1 MKIAIAND
9 HRGYQTKLKIKS
21 ILEKQGYEIIDIG
34 TDSEKRVDHPVYA
47 FKLCDYVKEHNVLG
61 IAICG
66 TGLGMSIDCNKVKG
80 IRCAKIDNKLD
91 AEYAKRHNDA
101 NVLAF
106 SMHKSPRTIVKFIEI
121 FNKNKVDEDPIYR
134 KRNELVER
142 YENEH

>member
-1 MKIAIAND
+1 MSSEFEKVVLQKFDEIS
-9 HRGYQTKLKIKS
+9 GKL
-21 ILEKQGYEIIDIG
+21 
-34 TDSEKRVDHPVYA
+34 
-47 FKLCDYVKEHNVLG
+47 EHL
-61 IAICG
+61 
-66 TGLGMSIDCNKVKG
+66 
-80 IRCAKIDNKLD
+80 DNKID

>member
-1 MKIAIAND
+1 
-9 HRGYQTKLKIKS
+9 
-21 ILEKQGYEIIDIG
+21 
-34 TDSEKRVDHPVYA
+34 
-47 FKLCDYVKEHNVLG
+47 
-61 IAICG
+61 
-66 TGLGMSIDCNKVKG
+66 MSIDCNKVKG
-80 IRCAKIDNKLD
+80 IRCAKIDNKID

>member
-1 MKIAIAND
+1 
-9 HRGYQTKLKIKS
+9 
-21 ILEKQGYEIIDIG
+21 
-34 TDSEKRVDHPVYA
+34 
-47 FKLCDYVKEHNVLG
+47 
-61 IAICG
+61 
-66 TGLGMSIDCNKVKG
+66 MSIDCNKVKG

-106 SMHKSPRTIVKFIEI
+106 SMNKSPRTIVKFIEI
-121 FNKNKVDEDPIYR
+121 FNKNKVDEDPIYL